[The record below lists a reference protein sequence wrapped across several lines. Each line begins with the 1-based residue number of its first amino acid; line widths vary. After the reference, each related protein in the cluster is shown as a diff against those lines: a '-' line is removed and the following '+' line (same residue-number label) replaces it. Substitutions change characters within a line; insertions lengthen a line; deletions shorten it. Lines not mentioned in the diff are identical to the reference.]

1 MNNLRDWFYFS
12 AGERRALIVLSLL
25 IIGIWVALWWTEPDT
40 PAEPMPENLP
50 GDTIRTAP
58 QTQADDSLAPPV
70 QPLPPLKRQA
80 PRAKSYPEARQFQ
93 PSHAER
99 KQTKR
104 YASNKFP
111 RGTVVELNGADNL
124 TLRKV
129 PGIGEAFSRRI
140 VKYREL
146 LGGFYS
152 VTQLAEVYGIDETRY
167 AALAP
172 WFWVD
177 TTLVRPIHVNEAD
190 FRTLIRHPYL
200 DKPQTLALLSLIRRK
215 GRIAGW
221 DDLRLLEEFTPED
234 RRRLRP
240 YLSFDPLE

>member
-1 MNNLRDWFYFS
+1 MNDLRDWFYFS
-12 AGERRALIVLSLL
+12 AGERRALTVLSLL
-25 IIGIWVALWWTEPDT
+25 IIGVWAALWWTEPDAS
-40 PAEPMPENLP
+40 PEAIPENLP
-50 GDTIRTAP
+50 GDTI
-58 QTQADDSLAPPV
+58 QTLAQTKANDSLARPIPQP
-70 QPLPPLKRQA
+70 QPLKKQEKKT
-80 PRAKSYPEARQFQ
+80 KSYPEARQFQ

-111 RGTVVELNGADNL
+111 RGTVVELNGADSL

-140 VKYREL
+140 VKYRAL

-152 VTQLAEVYGIDETRY
+152 VAQLTEVYGIDAERY

-172 WFWVD
+172 WFCVD
-177 TTLVRPIHVNEAD
+177 TTLIHPIDVNRAD
-190 FRTLIRHPYL
+190 FHTLIRHPYI
-200 DKPQTLALLSLIRRK
+200 DKPQTVAILAIIRRK
-215 GRIAGW
+215 GRIDGW
-221 DDLRLLEEFTPED
+221 NDLRLLEEFTPAD

-240 YLSFDPLE
+240 YLSFGAD